1 MKPIKGFTAKAI
13 HFYKRAKAHTPQR
26 IFRIPI
32 YNAEN
37 LRVHR
42 TLFLYLYSC
51 LRYGQWES
59 YDSFL
64 KKNQPKLSAVVI
76 RNRVEKRIGKH

>member
-13 HFYKRAKAHTPQR
+13 HFYKRAKAYTPQR

-37 LRVHR
+37 LRVYR
-42 TLFLYLYSC
+42 TMFLYLYSC
-51 LRYGQWES
+51 LRNGRRES
-59 YDSFL
+59 YAAFL
-64 KKNQPKLSAVVI
+64 KKSQPKLSAVVI
-76 RNRVEKRIGKH
+76 RNHCNKRIGNY